1 MRTLTESEKRTVR
14 IAGIAIAAYLVCFG
28 GLKAWKWMDAKRQ
41 DYKELSAK
49 AEGLKQKIEPY
60 ATKAESVS
68 KLMETYRMDPMQLS
82 ATSLVA
88 DASIAI
94 QRAAGT
100 AGVQLGPIRESAP
113 RKAAKETA
121 TIQLEATGPVPS
133 ILGFLQR
140 FENLG
145 FPVIIDSIQVHPDPA
160 KPGGLKL
167 TLSVVILDFT
177 QWKGEA
183 PHA

>member
-1 MRTLTESEKRTVR
+1 MRTLTDSEKRTVR
-14 IAGIAIAAYLVCFG
+14 IAGILIAVYLVCFG
-28 GLKAWKWMDAKRQ
+28 GLKTWKWLDGKRQ
-41 DYKELSAK
+41 SYKDLNTLAD
-49 AEGLKQKIEPY
+49 GLKRKVEPY
-60 ATKAESVS
+60 GVKAESVT
-68 KLMETYRMDPMQLS
+68 KLMESYRMDPMGL
-82 ATSLVA
+82 TTNSLVA

-121 TIQLEATGPVPS
+121 TIQLEATGPVPG
-133 ILGFLQR
+133 ILGFIQR

-145 FPVIIDSIQVHPDPA
+145 FPVIIDSIQIHTDPA

-167 TLSVVILDFT
+167 NLTVVILDFT
-177 QWKGEA
+177 QWKSEA
-183 PHA
+183 PRA